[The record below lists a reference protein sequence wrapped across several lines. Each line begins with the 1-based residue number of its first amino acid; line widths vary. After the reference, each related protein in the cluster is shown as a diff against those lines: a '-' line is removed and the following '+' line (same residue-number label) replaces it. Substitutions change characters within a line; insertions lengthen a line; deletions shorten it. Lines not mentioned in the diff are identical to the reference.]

1 MPSRFAMRALKL
13 TYLERVQLE
22 TTKFL
27 SSRIKHDFLR
37 PDRELTLD
45 LSVKEAEVLLSA
57 GASVRSL
64 ADSGELK
71 QIHERFNAAKSRVE
85 TEYLALREHLAKTL
99 QNIEAKENEV
109 YSFL

>member
-1 MPSRFAMRALKL
+1 MPNRFAMRALKL

-45 LSVKEAEVLLSA
+45 LSVKEA
-57 GASVRSL
+57 
-64 ADSGELK
+64 
-71 QIHERFNAAKSRVE
+71 
-85 TEYLALREHLAKTL
+85 
-99 QNIEAKENEV
+99 
-109 YSFL
+109 